1 MRVLVTGGAGFIG
14 TALCR
19 RLMAEGH
26 EVVAADLNPPRT
38 EVTSAVEGDL
48 RDPSV
53 LDKALASGT
62 EAVIHL
68 AAATSVLQSVKD
80 PVNVY
85 RSNVELM
92 QNLLESCRRLD
103 VASMV
108 FASTNAV
115 VGSGAGGGL
124 IDEGTPLVP
133 LTPYGATKAAG
144 EMLMSA
150 YRHAYG
156 LDATALRL
164 TNVYGPGMWVKDTMV
179 ARLMKAARAGTGIRI
194 HGDGRLSRD
203 YVYIDDVVDAFVSG
217 LAPTATGPARPPTVV
232 VGSGVSVTVNDLH
245 RLACQ
250 ATGVDIPAEH
260 VEGPPGEMRAVVVDR
275 SLGAGLWPGP
285 PVQLSAG
292 LVATWRAWPE

>member
-1 MRVLVTGGAGFIG
+1 VKILVTGGAGFIG
-14 TALCR
+14 TSLTR
-19 RLMAEGH
+19 RLMTEGH
-26 EVVAADLNPPRT
+26 EVVVADLNPPRT
-38 EVTSAVEGDL
+38 DVSAAVEGDL

-53 LDKALASGT
+53 LDKALATDT

-92 QNLLESCRRLD
+92 QTLLESCRQLG
-103 VASMV
+103 VGSLV

-124 IDEGTPLVP
+124 IDERSPLVP

-156 LDATALRL
+156 LNATALRL

-179 ARLMKAARAGTGIRI
+179 ARMMKAARAGTGIRI
-194 HGDGRLSRD
+194 HGDGLLTRD
-203 YVYIDDVVDAFVSG
+203 YVYIDDVVNAFVSG
-217 LAPTATGPARPPTVV
+217 LAPAGAPALPPTVV

-245 RLACQ
+245 RLACE
-250 ATGVDIPAEH
+250 ATGIQIPAEH

-275 SLGAGLWPGP
+275 SLGAGLWTDP
-285 PVQLSAG
+285 PVQLSQG
-292 LVATWRAWPE
+292 LAATWRAWPE

>member
-1 MRVLVTGGAGFIG
+1 
-14 TALCR
+14 
-19 RLMAEGH
+19 MAEGH
-26 EVVAADLNPPRT
+26 EVVVADLNPPRT

-53 LDKALASGT
+53 LDKALAEGT

-92 QNLLESCRRLD
+92 QNLLESARRLG
-103 VASMV
+103 VASVV

-124 IDEGTPLVP
+124 IDERSPLVP

-150 YRHAYG
+150 YHHAYG
-156 LDATALRL
+156 LNASALRL

-179 ARLMKAARAGTGIRI
+179 ARIMKAARAGTGIRI
-194 HGDGRLSRD
+194 HGDGLLSRD
-203 YVYIDDVVDAFVSG
+203 YVYIDDVVGAFVSG
-217 LAPTATGPARPPTVV
+217 LAPAASGPALPPTVV

-275 SLGAGLWPGP
+275 SLGAGLWPDP

>member
-14 TALCR
+14 TSLCR

-26 EVVAADLNPPRT
+26 EVVVADLNPPRT

-53 LDKALASGT
+53 LDKALAEGT

-92 QNLLESCRRLD
+92 QNLLESARRLG
-103 VASMV
+103 VASVV

-124 IDEGTPLVP
+124 IDERSPLVP

-150 YRHAYG
+150 YHHAYG
-156 LDATALRL
+156 LNASALRL

-179 ARLMKAARAGTGIRI
+179 ARIMKAARAGTGIRI
-194 HGDGRLSRD
+194 HGDGLLSRD
-203 YVYIDDVVDAFVSG
+203 YVYIDDVVGAFVSG
-217 LAPTATGPARPPTVV
+217 LAPAASGPALPPTVV

-275 SLGAGLWPGP
+275 SLGAGLWPDP